1 MFVFYPK
8 IIAIA
13 IAFPV
18 VIPKVDVAVN
28 PRVPEASV
36 VTKAVPE
43 APTAAG
49 SVIV

>member
-18 VIPKVDVAVN
+18 DIPKVDVATHCVF
-28 PRVPEASV
+28 PEPSV
-36 VTKAVPE
+36 VVRAKF
-43 APTAAG
+43 AALLLLLAML
-49 SVIV
+49 